1 MTNMWHITV
10 LTNKNSAAEL
20 GKERRFRQLITYA
33 PISAF
38 FISCICRVCMV
49 FFCIE
54 KKRKNTKLDFGYF
67 YETIHL
73 DWSKFPLR
81 WKSSENDRLN
91 GGNEYVVLGA
101 LNLAFVFRVDE
112 ASSLV
117 ARSLVNMGR
126 GKCIPYLYAMSR
138 KSK

>member
-38 FISCICRVCMV
+38 LYRVYVVCMV
-49 FFCIE
+49 FLYR
-54 KKRKNTKLDFGYF
+54 KKEKNTKLDFGYF